1 MRRALLILAE
11 TIVIIVATLVPRCAN
26 WSEVFVDHE
35 IYFADGDCY
44 ARMTRARLIWE
55 HAEFIVRHH
64 NFENFPA
71 GISPHTTAPLDYLI
85 VSLGLALRPFT
96 ARGFEL
102 AGAFVS
108 PLLGVVTAIFLSI
121 WMRNSNIRFRV
132 AAILFFAFSPILVHA
147 TELGRPDHQSL
158 LVLLVSIAICAD
170 QALRTRPSARWEITS
185 GAAWAIAIW
194 VSAYEPLILLGVG
207 TAVDLFR
214 RQRLVRSRLRWGI
227 FTGVLVT
234 AAIVEQ
240 RFPIFPMQ
248 RDPALARWLTGIGE
262 LHSVRITDPV
272 WLQWFGLILIATP
285 FLLWFGRSPRR
296 LVEGTLVAMGVVI
309 FTLTLW
315 QARWAY
321 FFAVV
326 FALLLPGMLSVF
338 RRRWVAVALFTI
350 SLYPLAGA
358 WDAKLWPGEVESQR
372 RAERQSENVDL
383 RALAAELRAQ
393 GNNAFIAPWWLSPEI
408 AYWSRRP
415 GVGGSS
421 HEAIPGTIAT
431 AEFYSATNIATA
443 QQIASDHR
451 ARFLISYDAVRINED
466 SARVL
471 GRAVERPT
479 LADLMA
485 QQPSRAAS
493 FLRPIYQNPA
503 ARLFTAG
510 LFDENH

>member
-26 WSEVFVDHE
+26 WSDVFVDHN

-55 HAEFIVRHH
+55 HAAFVVRHH
-64 NFENFPA
+64 DFENFPP
-71 GISPHTTAPLDYLI
+71 GISPHTTAPLDYII
-85 VSLGLALRPFT
+85 VSLGLAFRLFT

-121 WMRNSNIRFRV
+121 WMRNSNIRFRL
-132 AAILFFAFSPILVHA
+132 AAILFFALSPIVVHA
-147 TELGRPDHQSL
+147 TELGRADHQSL

-170 QALRTRPSARWEITS
+170 QALRTRPSSHWDITS

-194 VSAYEPLILLGVG
+194 VSAYEPLILFGVC

-214 RQRLVRSRLRWGI
+214 RQRLVRSRWRWGI
-227 FTGVLVT
+227 FTSVLVS

-240 RFPIFPMQ
+240 RFPISPML
-248 RDPALARWLTGIGE
+248 RDPALARWLLGIGE
-262 LHSVRITDPV
+262 LHSVRITDPI
-272 WLQWFGLILIATP
+272 WLQWFGLILVAAP
-285 FLLWFGRSPRR
+285 FLIWFGHSPRR
-296 LVEGTLVAMGVVI
+296 QTEGTLVAIGVVTFI
-309 FTLTLW
+309 LTLW

-321 FFAVV
+321 FFAIV
-326 FALLLPGMLSVF
+326 FAMLLPAMLSVF
-338 RRRWVAVALFTI
+338 RRRWIAVALFTI

-372 RAERQSENVDL
+372 RAERQSENVNL
-383 RALAAELRAQ
+383 RALAAELRAM
-393 GNNAFIAPWWLSPEI
+393 GNSAFIAPWWLSPEI
-408 AYWSRRP
+408 AYWSRQP
-415 GVGGSS
+415 GVSGSS
-421 HEAIPGTIAT
+421 HEALPGTVAT
-431 AEFYSATNIATA
+431 AEFYSATNDSTA
-443 QQIASDHR
+443 QRIASDHR
-451 ARFLISYDAVRINED
+451 ARFVVSYDAGRIGED
-466 SARVL
+466 SARIL

-479 LADLMA
+479 LADLME

-493 FLRPIYQNPA
+493 FLRPIYQNPT